1 MSIKY
6 VGFSNY
12 WKYTLSR
19 ISNIRMLLLSSP
31 PSVLP
36 PMFNTAN
43 PPPPLPNINSEPIQR
58 QVFTHRSFYG
68 RPNHVFED
76 LPQDPSPDN
85 EK

>member
-12 WKYTLSR
+12 WQGALSR
-19 ISNIRMLLLSSP
+19 IPNFRMLLPSP
-31 PSVLP
+31 PSVLHP
-36 PMFNTAN
+36 EFNATH
-43 PPPPLPNINSEPIQR
+43 PFPPLPKINSEAIRR
-58 QVFTHRSFYG
+58 QVFTHRSFYA

>member
-6 VGFSNY
+6 VGFRNY
-12 WKYTLSR
+12 WQFALSL
-19 ISNIRMLLLSSP
+19 IPNFHVLLRSSP
-31 PSVLP
+31 SALHPV
-36 PMFNTAN
+36 FNATY
-43 PPPPLPNINSEPIQR
+43 PFPPLPEINSEQIRR

-68 RPNHVFED
+68 RPNHIFED